1 MTTPPS
7 RLIQS
12 LLVLVTFVVAGCAT
26 KDPYHTLGWKPE
38 NCAEPSASEC
48 GLSYFQEHPDFDLA
62 FAEFTERGNAFNDQW
77 IEDILERIRARQ
89 REGGVVVVTFVHGW
103 KHNAAETDPN
113 LIDFKKA
120 LTVIGEGPS
129 TLGNRRLVGVYIG
142 WRGASLDLPGIENFT
157 FWDRKGVAEEVGTGG
172 VTKLLLALDKIDQ
185 KQPRN
190 VLVVVGHSFG
200 GAIVVSAVSEILTER
215 AIGRDP
221 QGESKVPIGDAVI
234 LLNPAIEA
242 NRVLNLVEAAL
253 SESYTP
259 NQNPMLISISTDA
272 DWATHNSFPI
282 GQSLDLLLTWHQLDL
297 QRTYYL
303 DRLSG
308 EHLVLK
314 EEHLDTTTVGNF
326 APYLTHRL
334 TRSAADGRSRLTLQ
348 TCDQAPEGCVPRGR
362 TSLSGHPTFGPLPHH
377 YPLYFIKTDA
387 SIMTGHNDIFNPV
400 VRAFILALIDD
411 IVRRAPLPVVGAVP
425 EKLELAP
432 GTVLSNPEKLNDRFQ
447 KFFSLQPHQE

>member
-1 MTTPPS
+1 MLTPPS
-7 RLIQS
+7 RHIKS
-12 LLVLVTFVVAGCAT
+12 LLLLIIFAVAGCAT
-26 KDPYHTLGWKPE
+26 KDPYHTLEWQLK
-38 NCAEPSASEC
+38 NCADPSASAC
-48 GLSYFQEHPDFDLA
+48 RLSYFQEHPDYDLA
-62 FAEFTERGNAFNDQW
+62 FAEFTERGNAFNNQW
-77 IEDILERIRARQ
+77 IEDILDRIRVRD

-113 LIDFKKA
+113 LVDFKKA
-120 LTVIGEGPS
+120 LAVIGKGAA

-142 WRGASLDLPGIENFT
+142 WRGASLNVRGIENFT
-157 FWDRKGVAEEVGTGG
+157 FWDRKSVAEEVGSGG
-172 VTKLLLALDKIDQ
+172 VTKLLLDLDKIDQ
-185 KQPRN
+185 RRPQN

-215 AIGRDP
+215 AIGRGP
-221 QGESKVPIGDAVI
+221 QGDSKVPIGDAVI

-242 NRVLNLVEAAL
+242 NRALNLVEAAL
-253 SESYTP
+253 FNSYSP
-259 NQNPMLISISTDA
+259 HQNPMLISISTDA

-297 QRTYYL
+297 ERTYYT

-334 TRSAADGRSRLTLQ
+334 TRSGTDGQPSLNLQ
-348 TCDQAPEGCVPRGR
+348 TCGQAPEGCVPKGR
-362 TSLSGHPTFGPLPHH
+362 TTLSGHPTFGPLPDH
-377 YPLYFIKTDA
+377 YPLYFIKTDE

-400 VRAFILALIDD
+400 VRAFILTLIDD
-411 IVRRAPLPVVGAVP
+411 IVRRAPHPVVGVMP
-425 EKLELAP
+425 EKFEPVP

-447 KFFSLQPHQE
+447 RFFSLQPAQE